1 MALDLVLRQARRPD
15 AVALADIGIA
25 DGRIVDIAQ
34 RISADARAEDV
45 DGRLVIAGFVAPPPL
60 CIARRRA
67 PTNAQTLLLAG
78 IAQSVG
84 AARIECAARA
94 RAQPAGAAPIGPNA

>member
-15 AVALADIGIA
+15 AEALADIGIA

-45 DGRLVIAGFVAPPPL
+45 DAG
-60 CIARRRA
+60 
-67 PTNAQTLLLAG
+67 
-78 IAQSVG
+78 S
-84 AARIECAARA
+84 
-94 RAQPAGAAPIGPNA
+94 